1 MPRPAR
7 SNSGSKLRA
16 LQTLRAASRRSQEMA
31 RLAFV
36 LALAALI
43 PGCKKPSESARQ
55 TPPSVTV
62 SQPLKQEV
70 TNYVELTGTAA
81 SSKTVDLVARVTG
94 YLRSVNFQE
103 GFFVE
108 EGKELFVIEPEPF
121 EQQVN
126 LAKAAHERAKL
137 EYERQASL
145 LESNATSKANL
156 EKWQSER
163 DMDLAQ
169 LKLAE
174 INLGYTR
181 VKAPFTGRISR
192 RFVDPGNLVGPGAT
206 VKLATLDQVAPIY
219 VNFSLNERDA
229 LRIREVARTAGRDPQ
244 FQQGK
249 LPVWVGA
256 QNEQGYSQ
264 EGVLDYI
271 DTGIDPSM
279 GTVLLRGAFTNE
291 QYQLFPGLFVRVRLN
306 FGLPEPMLVVPNS
319 AIGNDQEGDYVLVV
333 AADDLVTRR
342 TVVKGPLTHNG
353 CAIRTGINPEDRVIV
368 DGLSRAKPG
377 TKVTPVNATAAQ
389 AAPAKP
395 AP

>member
-1 MPRPAR
+1 M
-7 SNSGSKLRA
+7 
-16 LQTLRAASRRSQEMA
+16 
-31 RLAFV
+31 RLKPPLPLGCLLV
-36 LALAALI
+36 LAAVLT
-43 PGCKKPSESARQ
+43 GCGKPRESARQ

-62 SQPLKQEV
+62 SQPRQQHV
-70 TNYVELTGTAA
+70 TNYVELTGTTA

-94 YLRSVNFQE
+94 YLQSVNFQE
-103 GFFVE
+103 GSFVE
-108 EGKELFVIEPEPF
+108 EGKLLFVIEPAPF

-126 LAKAAHERAKL
+126 LAKAALDRAQS
-137 EYERQASL
+137 EYERQVSL

-156 EKWQSER
+156 EKWLGER
-163 DMDLAQ
+163 DMDRAQ
-169 LKLAE
+169 LELAK
-174 INLGYTR
+174 INLGYTH
-181 VKAPFTGRISR
+181 VTAPFTGRISR

-229 LRIREVARTAGRDPQ
+229 LRIREVARAAGRDPQ

-279 GTVLLRGAFTNE
+279 GTVLLRGTFKNE

-306 FGLPEPMLVVPNS
+306 FGLPEPMLMVPNS

-333 AADDLVTRR
+333 TTGDVVARR
-342 TVVKGPLTHNG
+342 TIVKGPLTHNG
-353 CAIRTGINPEDRVIV
+353 CAIRTGINLNDRVIV
-368 DGLSRAKPG
+368 NGLSKARPG
-377 TKVTPVNATAAQ
+377 TKVTPVNATAG
-389 AAPAKP
+389 PDTPTKP